1 MSLGKVSIAIEAA
14 MAGFESDMGRAQRLL
29 EKETK
34 RMQKDL
40 DGFQM
45 KAKAVGAAVGAAIV
59 GGLGVAAAAVKMAI
73 DDMDKLGETAQ
84 KVGLPTEQ
92 LSALRYAA
100 KLSGVESE
108 TLNASLI
115 KLSKNM
121 ADTAAG
127 SGEAQ
132 KGFAALG
139 ISVKNADG
147 SLKPSSQVLTEI
159 AGKFASYKDS
169 AEKTALAVNL
179 FGKSGAELIPLLN
192 QGSEGIA
199 NLEEEA
205 RRLGVTFDDD
215 TANKAGAFNDVLD
228 KMMVA
233 VQGVWNQVAAQLL
246 PSLLALADRFLDVNK
261 AGGTFSSIATVIAT
275 GLKLVGTVAA
285 VVVGVFK
292 TVGEAL
298 GGVAA
303 AAIAFITGDFK
314 GALGIV
320 NDYQA
325 DIAKNVGGTI
335 GTVKD
340 IWADTAADIKADAPK
355 TSEGIAAPMIQ
366 GEEKAKKSG
375 KRMVDQAAR
384 DYKRAKD
391 ELDRLKRELDNYGKS
406 DEEKKLADFS
416 AMPGATPDMIAEYQ
430 STLSTISIADILKE
444 ADDVQAENESDRAKA
459 IKDVNDALA
468 EQQVLVGMSRDQQEV
483 WNNLKWA
490 GVTAEDAWGRQII
503 ASTEALQRQRD
514 AMDDQIEAMDAV
526 RSAGKDLFKD
536 LVHGENPLDAMK
548 KALDSIYDKILD
560 IIAQNLMDS
569 LFGKSGSPAGGM
581 TGGFFSSIFGGLFGG
596 GRASGGTTRAGRF
609 YEVNEQAPELYS
621 QGGKT
626 FLMMGAE
633 DGHVTPLASGTG
645 GSQGNSR
652 RVLNQSVNVTI
663 SGRPDRR
670 TPEQI
675 ARAAGRESSRALART
690 GR

>member
-29 EKETK
+29 EKETQ

-40 DGFQM
+40 DGFHA

-59 GGLGVAAAAVKMAI
+59 TGLGLAATAVKGAI
-73 DDMDKLGETAQ
+73 NDMDELSKTAQ

-92 LSALRYAA
+92 ISGLAYAA
-100 KLSGVESE
+100 GLSDVSIEGLTTGLVKL
-108 TLNASLI
+108 T
-115 KLSKNM
+115 KNM
-121 ADTAAG
+121 SDTAQG
-127 SGEAQ
+127 TGEAQ

-139 ISVKNADG
+139 IDVKNADG
-147 SLKPSSQVLTEI
+147 SLKSSGQVLSEV
-159 AGKFASYKDS
+159 AGKFAGYKDG

-192 QGSEGIA
+192 SGTDGLTQMTDEAKQFGIVIGTKTGQQA
-199 NLEEEA
+199 E
-205 RRLGVTFDDD
+205 
-215 TANKAGAFNDVLD
+215 AFNDNLTRLSTMF
-228 KMMVA
+228 K
-233 VQGVWNQVAAQLL
+233 GIWTQVAAQLL
-246 PSLLALADRFLDVNK
+246 PVMLSLENRFLTGAK
-261 AGGTFSSIATVIAT
+261 SASTFSTITSVVVT
-275 GLKLVGTVAA
+275 GLKLVATIGT
-285 VVVGVFK
+285 VVVGAFK
-292 TVGEAL
+292 TVGDAL

-303 AAIAFITGDFK
+303 AIVQFVTGDFSGAWNTAK
-314 GALGIV
+314 DLSLDVVGNIKGTVGALG
-320 NDYQA
+320 
-325 DIAKNVGGTI
+325 
-335 GTVKD
+335 D
-340 IWADTAADIKADAPK
+340 IWSDTAADIKADAPK
-355 TSEGIAAPMIQ
+355 TSKGIAAPMIQ

-633 DGHVTPLASGTG
+633 DGHVTPLSSGTG

>member
-29 EKETK
+29 EKETQ

-40 DGFQM
+40 DGFHA

-59 GGLGVAAAAVKMAI
+59 TGLGLAATAVKGAI
-73 DDMDKLGETAQ
+73 NDMDELSKTAQ
-84 KVGLPTEQ
+84 KVGMPTDQ
-92 LSALRYAA
+92 VSALAYAA
-100 KLSGVESE
+100 GLSDVSIEGLTTGLVKL
-108 TLNASLI
+108 T
-115 KLSKNM
+115 KNM
-121 ADTAAG
+121 SDTAQG
-127 SGEAQ
+127 TGEAQ

-139 ISVKNADG
+139 IDVKNADG
-147 SLKPSSQVLTEI
+147 SLKSSGQVLSEV
-159 AGKFASYKDS
+159 AGKFAGYKDG

-192 QGSEGIA
+192 SGSDGIDQMTK
-199 NLEEEA
+199 EA
-205 RRLGVTFDDD
+205 KQFGIVIGTE
-215 TANKAGAFNDVLD
+215 TGQQAEAFNDNLTRLSTMF
-228 KMMVA
+228 K
-233 VQGVWNQVAAQLL
+233 GIWTQVASQLL
-246 PSLLALADRFLDVNK
+246 PVMLSLENRFLDGAK
-261 AGGTFSSIATVIAT
+261 SASTFSTITSVVVT
-275 GLKLVGTVAA
+275 GLKLVATIGT
-285 VVVGVFK
+285 VVVGAFK

-303 AAIAFITGDFK
+303 AIVQFVTGDFS
-314 GALGIV
+314 GAW
-320 NDYQA
+320 NT
-325 DIAKNVGGTI
+325 AKDLSLDVVGNI
-335 GTVKD
+335 KGTVGTLGD
-340 IWADTAADIKADAPK
+340 IWSDTAADIKADAPK

-366 GEEKAKKSG
+366 GEDKAKKAG

-391 ELDRLKRELDNYGKS
+391 ELDKLKRELDNYGKS

-490 GVTAEDAWGRQII
+490 GVTAEDAWGKQII

-569 LFGKSGSPAGGM
+569 LFGKSGGPAGGM